1 MGGFRLPLGLASL
14 QQAVEHLDH
23 RLSEKVKQLNALRH
37 QLGVRQKWLEE
48 LQLRHSLR
56 QLEMAEAQNSNT
68 EVAKVRPVK
77 EGWRSGGELQR
88 GGDSAQPCFPSRP
101 CGTWRTAWRRPG

>member
-1 MGGFRLPLGLASL
+1 MLPLGLASL
-14 QQAVEHLDH
+14 QQALEHLDH

-68 EVAKVRPVK
+68 EVAKVRPVE
-77 EGWRSGGELQR
+77 EGWGSRGELQR
-88 GGDSAQPCFPSRP
+88 GGELGPALLPI
-101 CGTWRTAWRRPG
+101 